1 MRAGSRTVV
10 RARAV
15 RLRRGAVALPGGSTE
30 GAPLPCEGPQESVR
44 SEFPVDDGLK
54 EGFHRSAMDIRF
66 AGGTSYGGGPA
77 LTWFR
82 LVRPLVADE
91 EPTGLQRV
99 AAAADFGNGVSSVL
113 DFSEHLFVNTDLTV
127 HMAHEPQGDWVLLA
141 ARTVL
146 DPLGIGLSAS
156 TLYDEHRAIGL
167 AAQTLY
173 VDRR

>member
-1 MRAGSRTVV
+1 M
-10 RARAV
+10 
-15 RLRRGAVALPGGSTE
+15 
-30 GAPLPCEGPQESVR
+30 R
-44 SEFPVDDGLK
+44 SEFPVDDGLD

-82 LVRPLVADE
+82 LVRPLLADE

-99 AAAADFGNGVSSVL
+99 VAAADFGNGVSSVL

-127 HMAHEPQGDWVLLA
+127 HMAREPQGDWVLLA